1 MKIFCVLSKNVF
13 SIIVIHHTIAQFWE
27 FWSCIIIKSLC
38 TVFTKAY
45 IVMYLILKKATEGL
59 NWSFACMLR
68 RSSHVWLCNPVN
80 CSLPGSSVCGSLQAR
95 ILEWVATPFSRGS
108 SQPRDRNCL
117 ECLMSPALAGG
128 FFTTSATWEAQDSL
142 TAVSL
147 IEQSTDDTVLQ
158 E

>member
-1 MKIFCVLSKNVF
+1 MLFNMKIFCVLSKNVF

-95 ILEWVATPFSRGS
+95 ILEWVAMPSLRGS
-108 SQPRDRNCL
+108 SQPRYQAHVSWGSCISD
-117 ECLMSPALAGG
+117 G
-128 FFTTSATWEAQDSL
+128 FFFFYH
-142 TAVSL
+142 VV
-147 IEQSTDDTVLQ
+147 I
-158 E
+158 